1 LSVILQAEL
10 GQESS
15 IPIANGSA
23 RYFMPIGAP
32 GNTMRKFAETEE
44 SETILET
51 FLVDDDEETKLED
64 ESSLVI
70 TELKVKI
77 EELEQDKLD
86 VVMES

>member
-1 LSVILQAEL
+1 
-10 GQESS
+10 
-15 IPIANGSA
+15 
-23 RYFMPIGAP
+23 MPIGAP

-77 EELEQDKLD
+77 EELE
-86 VVMES
+86 

>member
-1 LSVILQAEL
+1 
-10 GQESS
+10 
-15 IPIANGSA
+15 
-23 RYFMPIGAP
+23 MPIGAP